1 MFACVIVLAVGAA
14 TVTEGAEAYPPP
26 SDETAIL
33 VTLSTPANDSPDVI
47 PKTLS
52 SITAVVVPA
61 DVVVFPLPL
70 IGGLVTVHAEAL
82 FVDGVNVLVAV
93 NAFVDV
99 PEKVCAA
106 PPVPVNE
113 ITEPPAVADNVTL
126 FAFVTVFTK
135 KIVSSVRPPIA
146 VPPFA

>member
-1 MFACVIVLAVGAA
+1 MLPPIVVK
-14 TVTEGAEAYPPP
+14 PPKLVLP
-26 SDETAIL
+26 TLIA
-33 VTLSTPANDSPDVI
+33 VTLSTPPNDSPDVI

-61 DVVVFPLPL
+61 EVVVFPLPL
-70 IGGLVTVHAEAL
+70 IGGLVTVHAEPL

-99 PEKVCAA
+99 PENDCALF
-106 PPVPVNE
+106 PVPVNE
-113 ITEPPAVADNVTL
+113 ITEPPSVADNVTL
-126 FAFVTVFTK
+126 FAFVTAFTK
-135 KIVSSVRPPIA
+135 KIVSSVKPVIA